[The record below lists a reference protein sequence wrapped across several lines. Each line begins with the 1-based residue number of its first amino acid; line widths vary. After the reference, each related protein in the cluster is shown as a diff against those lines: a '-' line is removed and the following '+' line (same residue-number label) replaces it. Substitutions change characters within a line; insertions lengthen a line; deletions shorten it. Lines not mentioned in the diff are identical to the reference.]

1 MGGRLLTHAVQ
12 VITSNTSS
20 SPAQAGTSLRTHGL
34 WFRIPKTRD
43 PAGAILRHASARNHA
58 IIPSAPNGV
67 GNRGTGGCGQGW
79 RGASRP
85 GQFVSR
91 ITVKVIDPVDVTV
104 MINGFMPLIRQIV
117 YGGSVVPG
125 AGHVSVTVLPT
136 SPGPG
141 VSTTVNVAVS
151 PGSTEVTFPGPP
163 FVDVTV
169 SVNGAP
175 IVPVSV
181 TLCGLPV
188 AESTNCNTAVSSAV
202 PNGVKIRFTTQELV
216 GGVDGTVESPEQVVP
231 LAMMVKSPG
240 CGLLPVP
247 A

>member
-1 MGGRLLTHAVQ
+1 
-12 VITSNTSS
+12 
-20 SPAQAGTSLRTHGL
+20 
-34 WFRIPKTRD
+34 
-43 PAGAILRHASARNHA
+43 
-58 IIPSAPNGV
+58 
-67 GNRGTGGCGQGW
+67 
-79 RGASRP
+79 
-85 GQFVSR
+85 
-91 ITVKVIDPVDVTV
+91 
-104 MINGFMPLIRQIV
+104 
-117 YGGSVVPG
+117 
-125 AGHVSVTVLPT
+125 
-136 SPGPG
+136 
-141 VSTTVNVAVS
+141 VNVAVS

-247 A
+247 AITETLSRVSGAEPVFVSVTDTTALGLLTPVLVNPKLVADSVTAGALTTRVTLNE